1 MVITL
6 KHEALCLIL
15 WSNSKLQRME
25 KVKVIVESIESS
37 HRTKLDTAGISKI
50 ENFVKLFEKK
60 MQSVKFSS
68 LKFKNTFSDWMNDK
82 MEIKFSAAGAPCKP
96 YSDLST
102 KYKKKN
108 IGYTFYVL
116 KY

>member
-60 MQSVKFSS
+60 CNQ
-68 LKFKNTFSDWMNDK
+68 
-82 MEIKFSAAGAPCKP
+82 
-96 YSDLST
+96 
-102 KYKKKN
+102 
-108 IGYTFYVL
+108 
-116 KY
+116 